1 MRIEGSLRAL
11 LGSVAL
17 VAAIAGC
24 VSAPSPRPS
33 VELEG
38 AIARTRARLLA
49 EDPAWAAETEDFFGA
64 LVESAWRVAHAARYL
79 DAPEFQPGRGI
90 VGLPGLF
97 NPDNRYT
104 SALLD
109 PNGAYRISGT
119 RGTHALLSL
128 QFLAGYPL
136 VELSKG
142 LDVIDLDAE
151 GIAAGEEFDFWLG
164 GDPAEAPDGRWRP
177 LPENAR
183 AVLARQTFDDWT
195 RETPSRLQIERLDP
209 HGRLPDGPSHAA
221 LAADYLDQATALW
234 ADGYLAGLARLPE
247 NTMPPIRASGNE
259 AGGLSG
265 QQGVIMRYRLA
276 PGEAL
281 LVTLRKSTARYQSI
295 QLGNRWFATQNPVRF
310 QSSLSLAQ
318 AHADADGMLRF
329 VISDEDP
336 GVHNWL
342 ATAGAARG
350 YLMIRWQGLTQP
362 LDPTRPPSA
371 RVVSLD
377 ALDAALPE
385 DTRRVTPAERAE
397 QLTARRALPAL
408 KD

>member
-151 GIAAGEEFDFWLG
+151 GIAAGEERPM
-164 GDPAEAPDGRWRP
+164 GDGAPCPRTRARSWRVRPSTTGRARRLPGSRSSASIRTAGSRTDRPTPPSPRTISTRRPRSGRMATWRGWRACRRTRCRPFAPAE
-177 LPENAR
+177 
-183 AVLARQTFDDWT
+183 
-195 RETPSRLQIERLDP
+195 
-209 HGRLPDGPSHAA
+209 
-221 LAADYLDQATALW
+221 
-234 ADGYLAGLARLPE
+234 
-247 NTMPPIRASGNE
+247 
-259 AGGLSG
+259 
-265 QQGVIMRYRLA
+265 
-276 PGEAL
+276 
-281 LVTLRKSTARYQSI
+281 
-295 QLGNRWFATQNPVRF
+295 
-310 QSSLSLAQ
+310 
-318 AHADADGMLRF
+318 
-329 VISDEDP
+329 
-336 GVHNWL
+336 
-342 ATAGAARG
+342 
-350 YLMIRWQGLTQP
+350 
-362 LDPTRPPSA
+362 TRPA
-371 RVVSLD
+371 VS
-377 ALDAALPE
+377 
-385 DTRRVTPAERAE
+385 RGSRA
-397 QLTARRALPAL
+397 
-408 KD
+408 